1 MALLFH
7 LPRRHPSAVSTA
19 VLALFPVLVVAIGV
33 GNDHILLRAFPISFF
48 IYPSVSSS
56 APATIYPSLFASFV
70 TAYGYRELQHI
81 HPAESRDV
89 GQIFLSRIDV
99 LIPLQ
104 DPIVCV
110 RLCPRALPISLL
122 LKPSASSFFCP
133 GESAKQHSASYRRV
147 GTQLRPIHPSPIL
160 LSTTIHALPVK
171 QSFHSLV
178 TLHPPQYIDI
188 PFPAQNARAG
198 PAIATI
204 FFYAGS
210 DHVDVDAGVCS
221 ATKAYVR
228 FFVFFSFLRHSTI
241 PLAAV
246 WFFTPYSLS
255 PFPASP
261 WRSLSRSPLPPL
273 PFALVVLRYRY
284 QRPCSSPSHWPNVS
298 VITVAGCS
306 DSGLITFVLPLAFL
320 SIPTPVIPLIS
331 SRFLPLEHFYDS
343 TPFSPNPMLR
353 THPPQSPIFPCALVH
368 VLCDR
373 PPCSAPQSGFFFG
386 LDIPL
391 LGMPRYAASH
401 FYLDLCLPSPSRD
414 TIYLLCIPYRASPLV
429 PPGFC
434 HHHTVQLRYENL
446 SLNATALHY
455 STIESP

>member
-1 MALLFH
+1 MALLLH
-7 LPRRHPSAVSTA
+7 LPHRHPSAASTA
-19 VLALFPVLVVAIGV
+19 VSALFPVLVVAIGV

-48 IYPSVSSS
+48 IYPSFSSS

-81 HPAESRDV
+81 RPAESRDT
-89 GQIFLSRIDV
+89 LSARLADLPPFKTICVFV
-99 LIPLQ
+99 LLPGIIREAAFCVVSAGW
-104 DPIVCV
+104 DPVTADS
-110 RLCPRALPISLL
+110 PFTLPS
-122 LKPSASSFFCP
+122 
-133 GESAKQHSASYRRV
+133 
-147 GTQLRPIHPSPIL
+147 
-160 LSTTIHALPVK
+160 
-171 QSFHSLV
+171 
-178 TLHPPQYIDI
+178 YIDI

-228 FFVFFSFLRHSTI
+228 FFVIFLFLRHSTI

-261 WRSLSRSPLPPL
+261 WRSLSRFPLPPL
-273 PFALVVLRYRY
+273 SFALVVLRYRY
-284 QRPCSSPSHWPNVS
+284 QRPCSSPSHWPNVN

-331 SRFLPLEHFYDS
+331 SHFLPLEHFYDS
-343 TPFSPNPMLR
+343 TPFSPHPMLR
-353 THPPQSPIFPCALVH
+353 THPPQSPIFPCALV
-368 VLCDR
+368 
-373 PPCSAPQSGFFFG
+373 FFFG

-414 TIYLLCIPYRASPLV
+414 TIYLLCILYRAPPLV